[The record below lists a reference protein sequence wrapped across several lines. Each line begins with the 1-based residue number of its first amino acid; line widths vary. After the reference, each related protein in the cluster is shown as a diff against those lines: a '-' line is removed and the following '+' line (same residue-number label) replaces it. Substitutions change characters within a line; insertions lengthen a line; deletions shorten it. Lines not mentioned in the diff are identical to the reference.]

1 MYVATG
7 RDLAVLVKPPRVLFV
22 NAPMG
27 NNFGAVG
34 DSAMQTSVLRA
45 ALSMIDSTE
54 QGGGLVDYPITWLD
68 NFQFAPGGKASS
80 ATANST
86 TANSATD
93 GAARLGESR

>member
-7 RDLAVLVKPPRVLFV
+7 RDLAVLVKPPRALFV

-27 NNFGAVG
+27 NNFGAAG

-45 ALSMIDSTE
+45 ALSMIDSIE
-54 QGGGLVDYPITWLD
+54 EGGVLVDYPTAWLQ

-80 ATANST
+80 ATAS
-86 TANSATD
+86 SATD